1 MAAVPLQLA
10 YQAWVTN
17 TRTVL
22 RQQEQPEQPEPP
34 STESSAGG
42 CTYFAPQNRAGGV
55 RRGHSPAWC
64 PLCALAGRSQC
75 VWGLS
80 GGYNGFGHKL
90 CSFFGAHP
98 GF

>member
-42 CTYFAPQNRAGGV
+42 CDTP
-55 RRGHSPAWC
+55 
-64 PLCALAGRSQC
+64 
-75 VWGLS
+75 
-80 GGYNGFGHKL
+80 K
-90 CSFFGAHP
+90 
-98 GF
+98 